1 MWVFINVGAKTLE
14 AMGAVV
20 LGSGMEDNEKR
31 EREGCNM
38 LWGCM
43 IRVLELPYLI
53 VDLNWSMMG
62 NFII

>member
-20 LGSGMEDNEKR
+20 LGSGMGDNEKR
-31 EREGCNM
+31 ERKGCNM

-43 IRVLELPYLI
+43 IRVLELSYLI